1 MNGMRVAY
9 SGVEGAFA
17 HIAAMKMFPS
27 SSISI
32 LPIGEPIEKTF
43 IPFSSN
49 AFLISFACFYYA
61 QSLFGGI
68 FVILIPIA
76 LTAIILLHIK
86 DMEKAYVEI
95 KEDVIYVV
103 DYYWGIKKE
112 KHIPRSDITSAEICI
127 GYSHKVKG
135 YRFSFAGMR
144 YIVFRNGKKSKFYK
158 NGGKVFRSNHFG
170 FRINNHCFCT
180 AYSAVRVCGV
190 CCYGSV
196 SQQVIS
202 A

>member
-1 MNGMRVAY
+1 MKLNTHDRTPRPKNNKLVKGLLVLCAILMFGMF
-9 SGVEGAFA
+9 G
-17 HIAAMKMFPS
+17 
-27 SSISI
+27 
-32 LPIGEPIEKTF
+32 L
-43 IPFSSN
+43 
-49 AFLISFACFYYA
+49 LSFACFYYA

-112 KHIPRSDITSAEICI
+112 KHISRSDITSAEICI

-144 YIVFRNGKKSKFYK
+144 YIVFRNNKKYLFKIIYLPETK
-158 NGGKVFRSNHFG
+158 EVFKQYIR
-170 FRINNHCFCT
+170 
-180 AYSAVRVCGV
+180 
-190 CCYGSV
+190 
-196 SQQVIS
+196 
-202 A
+202 

>member
-1 MNGMRVAY
+1 MKLNTHDRTPRPKNNKLGKGLLVLCAILMFGMF
-9 SGVEGAFA
+9 G
-17 HIAAMKMFPS
+17 
-27 SSISI
+27 
-32 LPIGEPIEKTF
+32 L
-43 IPFSSN
+43 
-49 AFLISFACFYYA
+49 LSFACFYYA

-112 KHIPRSDITSAEICI
+112 KHISRSDITSAEICI

-144 YIVFRNGKKSKFYK
+144 YIVFRNNKKYLFKIIYLPEIEEIFKQYL
-158 NGGKVFRSNHFG
+158 
-170 FRINNHCFCT
+170 
-180 AYSAVRVCGV
+180 
-190 CCYGSV
+190 
-196 SQQVIS
+196 Q
-202 A
+202 

>member
-1 MNGMRVAY
+1 MKLNTHDRTPRPKNNKLVKGLLVLCAILMFGMF
-9 SGVEGAFA
+9 G
-17 HIAAMKMFPS
+17 
-27 SSISI
+27 
-32 LPIGEPIEKTF
+32 L
-43 IPFSSN
+43 
-49 AFLISFACFYYA
+49 LSFACFYYA

-95 KEDVIYVV
+95 KEEVIYVV

-112 KHIPRSDITSAEICI
+112 KHISRSDITSAEICI

-144 YIVFRNGKKSKFYK
+144 YIVFRNGKKYLFKIIHLPETEEIFKQYL
-158 NGGKVFRSNHFG
+158 
-170 FRINNHCFCT
+170 
-180 AYSAVRVCGV
+180 
-190 CCYGSV
+190 
-196 SQQVIS
+196 Q
-202 A
+202 